1 MKAILRCAVAA
12 AAVATWQVP
21 ASGQGFDAAAAF
33 GARETIEDISLS
45 PNGQRLAYLMPRS
58 GQGSH
63 LFVAD
68 VGSTQPTPVMGV
80 DGERQRLAG
89 CDWVSNSRLVC
100 TVYSLVLV
108 EGNLVPFSR
117 LVSFDSDGSNFR
129 RLGERDVPEQAGLR
143 LWGGRVLSWLPG
155 SENEILMEQDF
166 IPESRIS
173 LVARTA
179 QGLGV
184 VRMNTRTGQSQM
196 VEQPRQEASGF
207 LADGQGQVRA
217 MVSADVRGAT
227 GRSAQTINVFYRQS
241 GGSQWLPLGEYNVVT
256 GTGPYPAAVDARQN
270 ALYFYDS
277 SSGKQVLA
285 RLALDGS
292 GRREVVLSHDHV
304 DVDGL
309 LRLGRAER
317 VVGGTFATD
326 RRQWVYFDPELRRLA
341 EQFGRALPNTPLISF
356 AGASED
362 ERTLLIWAGSDTD
375 PGSYYIYNRDTRQLN
390 QVLLSRPE
398 LRGVQL
404 APMRAITYR
413 AADGTEIPAYLT
425 LPPGSDGRNIP
436 AIVMP
441 HGGPA
446 ARDEWGFDWLVQF
459 YASQGFAVLQPN
471 FRGSAGYGSEWFQAN
486 GFQSWQVAI
495 GDVADA
501 GRWLVSQG
509 IADPAKLAVVGW
521 SYGGY
526 AALQSAATQPQ
537 LFKAVVAVA
546 PVTDLRTARDEGRI
560 FSNSANVR
568 DYFGEGPHLVEGSP
582 AQRASAIT
590 APVLMFH
597 GTLDRNVA
605 IGQARLMRD
614 RLRAAG
620 KTVELVEYP
629 SLDHQ
634 LHDGAARTDM
644 LRRSA
649 AFLRQTLGM

>member
-1 MKAILRCAVAA
+1 MKVLLRCAVAA
-12 AAVATWQVP
+12 MAVAVWQVP
-21 ASGQGFDAAAAF
+21 ATGQNFDPAAAF
-33 GARETIEDISLS
+33 GARETIEDIALS
-45 PNGQRLAYLMPRS
+45 PNGRLIAYLSPRA

-63 LFVAD
+63 LYVAE
-68 VGSTQPTPVMGV
+68 VGATQPRQVTSV

-100 TVYSLVLV
+100 TVYAVARL
-108 EGNLVPFSR
+108 EGTPVTVSR
-117 LVSFDSDGSNFR
+117 LISIDSDGSNFR
-129 RLGERDVPEQAGLR
+129 QLGERDRPEQDGVR
-143 LWGGRVLSWLPG
+143 LWGGRVLDWLPG
-155 SENEILMEQDF
+155 SENEVLMEQEF

-184 VRMNTRTGQSQM
+184 VRVNTITGVAQV
-196 VEQPRQEASGF
+196 VEQPRQEAGGF
-207 LADGQGQVRA
+207 LSDGRGQIRA
-217 MVSADVRGAT
+217 MIAQDVRGAT
-227 GRSAQTINVFYRQS
+227 GRAAQTVNIFYRQT
-241 GGSQWLPLGEYNVVT
+241 GASQWVQLGEYNSVAGV
-256 GTGPYPAAVDARQN
+256 GPRPAAVDGQQN
-270 ALYFYDS
+270 AFYFYEQAG
-277 SSGKQVLA
+277 GKQVLS
-285 RLALDGS
+285 RISLDGS
-292 GRREVVLSHDHV
+292 GRRETVLSHDHV

-309 LRLGRAER
+309 LRLGRAQR

-341 EQFGRALPNTPLISF
+341 EQFGRVLPNTPLISF

-375 PGSYYIYNRDTRQLN
+375 PGSYYVYNRDTRQLN

-441 HGGPA
+441 HGGPE

-471 FRGSAGYGSEWFQAN
+471 FRGSAGYGSEWFQIN
-486 GFQSWQVAI
+486 GFQSWQTAI

-526 AALQSAATQPQ
+526 AALQSAASQPQ

-546 PVTDLRTARDEGRI
+546 PVTDLRTARDEWQR
-560 FSNSANVR
+560 FSSSANVR
-568 DYFGEGPHLVEGSP
+568 DYFGNGPHLVEGSP
-582 AQRASAIT
+582 AQRASAIA

-597 GTLDRNVA
+597 GGLDRNVGV
-605 IGQARLMRD
+605 GQARLMRD
-614 RLRAAG
+614 RLRDAG
-620 KTVELVEYP
+620 KRVELVEYP
-629 SLDHQ
+629 TLDHQ
-634 LHDGAARTDM
+634 LHDSAARTEM

-649 AFLRQTLGM
+649 EFLRQSLGM

>member
-1 MKAILRCAVAA
+1 MKVMLRCAVAA
-12 AAVATWQVP
+12 TAVAVCQVP
-21 ASGQGFDAAAAF
+21 ALAQSFDAAAAF

-45 PNGQRLAYLMPRS
+45 PDGRRLAYLMPRA

-68 VGSTQPTPVMGV
+68 IGSTQPTPVMGV

-100 TVYSLVLV
+100 TVYSMVRV
-108 EGNLVPFSR
+108 DGNLAPFSR
-117 LVSFDSDGSNFR
+117 LVSFDADGNNFR
-129 RLGERDVPEQAGLR
+129 QLGERDIPEQAGIR
-143 LWGGRVLSWLPG
+143 LYGGRVLSWLPG
-155 SENEILMEQDF
+155 TQNEILMEQEF

-173 LVARTA
+173 LVARNA

-184 VRMNTRTGQSQM
+184 VRMNTVTGQSQM
-196 VEQPRQEASGF
+196 VEQPRPEASGF
-207 LADGQGQVRA
+207 LADGQGQVKA
-217 MVSADVRGAT
+217 MIASDVRGAT
-227 GRSAQTINVFYRQS
+227 GRNAQTTNIFYRQTGS
-241 GGSQWLPLGEYNVVT
+241 GQWNPLGEYNSVT
-256 GTGPYPAAVDARQN
+256 GTGPDPAAVDAQQN
-270 ALYFYDS
+270 ALYFYEILG
-277 SSGKQVLA
+277 GKQVLS
-285 RLALDGS
+285 RIALDGS
-292 GRREVVLSHDHV
+292 GRREVVLQHDHV

-309 LRLGRAER
+309 LRLGRAQR

-326 RRQWVYFDPELRRLA
+326 RRQWVFFDPELRRLA

-356 AGASED
+356 VGASED
-362 ERTLLIWAGSDTD
+362 EQTLLLWAGSDTD
-375 PGSYYIYNRDTRQLN
+375 AGSYYVYNRGTRQLN

-404 APMRAITYR
+404 APMRAVTYR
-413 AADGTEIPAYLT
+413 ASDGTEIPAYLT

-471 FRGSAGYGSEWFQAN
+471 FRGSAGYGSEWFQIN
-486 GFQSWQVAI
+486 GFQSWQTAI

-509 IADPAKLAVVGW
+509 IADPAKLGIVGW

-537 LFKAVVAVA
+537 LFRAVVAVA
-546 PVTDLRTARDEGRI
+546 PVTDLRTARDEWRNFG
-560 FSNSANVR
+560 NSANVR
-568 DYFGEGPHLVEGSP
+568 DYFGEGSHLIEGSP
-582 AQRASAIT
+582 AQRANAIT

-597 GTLDRNVA
+597 GALDRNVA

-614 RLRAAG
+614 RLRGAG
-620 KTVELVEYP
+620 KTVELIEYP
-629 SLDHQ
+629 ALDHQ
-634 LHDGAARTDM
+634 LHDGGARTDM

-649 AFLRQTLGM
+649 AFLRQSLGM

>member
-1 MKAILRCAVAA
+1 MMLHCAIAAMAVTAWQAPAA
-12 AAVATWQVP
+12 A
-21 ASGQGFDAAAAF
+21 QGFDAAAAF

-45 PNGQRLAYLMPRS
+45 PNGRRLAYLMPRS

-68 VGSTQPTPVMGV
+68 IGSTQPTPVMGV

-89 CDWVSNSRLVC
+89 CDWVSNARLVC
-100 TVYSLVLV
+100 TVYSMVRV
-108 EGNLVPFSR
+108 DGNLAYFSR
-117 LVSFDSDGSNFR
+117 LVSFDDDGGNFR
-129 RLGERDVPEQAGLR
+129 QLGERDIPEQAGLR
-143 LWGGRVLSWLPG
+143 LWGGRVLSWLAG
-155 SENEILMEQDF
+155 SENEILMEQEF

-184 VRMNTRTGQSQM
+184 VRTNTRTGQSQL

-217 MVSADVRGAT
+217 MIAADVRGAT

-241 GGSQWLPLGEYNVVT
+241 GASQWVPLGEYNVVA

-270 ALYFYDS
+270 ALYFYENS
-277 SSGKQVLA
+277 GGKQVLS
-285 RLALDGS
+285 RIALDGS
-292 GRREVVLSHDHV
+292 GRREVVLSHEHV

-309 LRLGRAER
+309 LRLGRAQR

-326 RRQWVYFDPELRRLA
+326 RRQWVYFDPELRGLA

-362 ERTLLIWAGSDTD
+362 ERTLLVWAGSDID
-375 PGSYYIYNRDTRQLN
+375 PGSYYVYNRDTRQLN

-404 APMRAITYR
+404 APMRAVTYR
-413 AADGTEIPAYLT
+413 ASDGTEIPAYLT

-471 FRGSAGYGSEWFQAN
+471 FRGSAGYGSEWFQIN
-486 GFQSWQVAI
+486 GFQSWQTAI

-509 IADPAKLAVVGW
+509 IADPAKLAAVGW

-537 LFKAVVAVA
+537 LFRAVVAIA
-546 PVTDLRTARDEGRI
+546 PVTDLRSARDEWRNFG
-560 FSNSANVR
+560 SSANVR

-582 AQRASAIT
+582 AHRANAIT

-614 RLRAAG
+614 RLRSAG
-620 KTVELVEYP
+620 KTVELLEYP
-629 SLDHQ
+629 ALDHQ
-634 LHDGAARTDM
+634 LHDGGARTDM

-649 AFLRQTLGM
+649 AFLRQSLGL

>member
-1 MKAILRCAVAA
+1 MKVMLRCASAAMAVAIWQAPAA
-12 AAVATWQVP
+12 AQTV
-21 ASGQGFDAAAAF
+21 DAAAAF
-33 GARETIEDISLS
+33 GARETIEDIALS
-45 PNGQRLAYLMPRS
+45 PNGRLIAYLSPRS

-63 LFVAD
+63 LYVAE
-68 VGSTQPTPVMGV
+68 VGSTQPRQVTSV

-100 TVYSLVLV
+100 TVYAVARL
-108 EGNLVPFSR
+108 EGTPVTVSR
-117 LVSFDSDGSNFR
+117 LVSIDSDGTNFR
-129 RLGERDVPEQAGLR
+129 QLGERDRPEQDGVR
-143 LWGGRVLSWLPG
+143 LWGGRVLDWLPG
-155 SENEILMEQDF
+155 SENEVLMEQNF
-166 IPESRIS
+166 IPENRVS
-173 LVARTA
+173 LVARSA

-184 VRMNTRTGQSQM
+184 VRVNTVTGNAQV

-207 LADGQGQVRA
+207 LADGRGQVRA
-217 MVSADVRGAT
+217 MIAQDVRGAT
-227 GRSAQTINVFYRQS
+227 GRAAQTVNIFYRQA
-241 GGSQWLPLGEYNVVT
+241 GGSQWVQLGEYNSVA
-256 GTGPYPAAVDARQN
+256 GTGPWPAAVDGQQN
-270 ALYFYDS
+270 ALYFFEQAG
-277 SSGKQVLA
+277 GKQVLS
-285 RLALDGS
+285 RISLDGS
-292 GRREVVLSHDHV
+292 GRREMVLSHDHV

-309 LRLGRAER
+309 LRLGRAQR

-375 PGSYYIYNRDTRQLN
+375 PGSYYVYNRDTRQLN
-390 QVLLSRPE
+390 LVLLSRPE
-398 LRGVQL
+398 LRGVQM

-425 LPPGSDGRNIP
+425 LPPGRDGRNIP

-471 FRGSAGYGSEWFQAN
+471 FRGSAGYGSEWFQIN
-486 GFQSWQVAI
+486 GFQSWQTAI

-509 IADPAKLAVVGW
+509 IADPDKLAVVGW

-537 LFKAVVAVA
+537 LFKAVVAIA
-546 PVTDLRTARDEGRI
+546 PVTDLRTARDEWQR

-568 DYFGEGPHLVEGSP
+568 DYFGNGPHLVEGSP

-597 GTLDRNVA
+597 GGVDRNVG
-605 IGQARLMRD
+605 ISQARLMRD

-629 SLDHQ
+629 TLDHQ
-634 LHDGAARTDM
+634 LHDSAARTEM

-649 AFLRQTLGM
+649 AFLRQAIGM

>member
-184 VRMNTRTGQSQM
+184 VRTNTRTGQSQV

-241 GGSQWLPLGEYNVVT
+241 GGAQWLPLGEYNVVT
-256 GTGPYPAAVDARQN
+256 GVGPYPAAVDARQN
-270 ALYFYDS
+270 SLYFYDS

-309 LRLGRAER
+309 LRLGRAQR
-317 VVGGTFATD
+317 VVGATFATD

-398 LRGVQL
+398 LSGVQL

-501 GRWLVSQG
+501 GRWLVSEG

-582 AQRASAIT
+582 AQRASAIR

-620 KTVELVEYP
+620 KSVELVEYP

-649 AFLRQTLGM
+649 AFLRQSLGM

>member
-1 MKAILRCAVAA
+1 MKVMLRSAVAA
-12 AAVATWQVP
+12 IALAGWQAPAAAQ
-21 ASGQGFDAAAAF
+21 SFDAAAAF
-33 GARETIEDISLS
+33 GARETIEDIALS

-58 GQGSH
+58 GQGSQ

-68 VGSTQPTPVMGV
+68 LGSTRPTPVMGV

-89 CDWVSNSRLVC
+89 CDWVSNARLVC
-100 TVYSLVLV
+100 TVYSMVLV
-108 EGNLVPFSR
+108 EGNLAPFSR
-117 LVSFDSDGSNFR
+117 IVAFDADGGNFR
-129 RLGERDVPEQAGLR
+129 RLGQRDVPEQAGLR

-155 SENEILMEQDF
+155 SENEVLMEQEF

-173 LVARTA
+173 LVGRTA

-184 VRMNTRTGQSQM
+184 VRVNTQTGQSQP
-196 VEQPRQEASGF
+196 VEQPRPEASGF
-207 LADGQGQVRA
+207 LADGQGRVRA
-217 MVSADVRGAT
+217 MIAADVRGAT

-241 GGSQWLPLGEYNVVT
+241 GASQWVPLGEYNVVT
-256 GTGPYPAAVDARQN
+256 GTGPYPAAVDGRQN
-270 ALYFYDS
+270 ALYFYDA

-285 RLALDGS
+285 RIALDGS

-309 LRLGRAER
+309 LRLGRAQR

-356 AGASED
+356 AGESED

-375 PGSYYIYNRDTRQLN
+375 PGSYYVYNRDTRQLN

-398 LRGVQL
+398 LSGVQL

-486 GFQSWQVAI
+486 GFQSWQTAI

-501 GRWLVSQG
+501 GRWLVSEG
-509 IADPAKLAVVGW
+509 IADPAKLAIVGW

-526 AALQSAATQPQ
+526 AALQSAATQPP
-537 LFKAVVAVA
+537 LFKAVVAIA

-560 FSNSANVR
+560 FSDSANVR

-582 AQRASAIT
+582 AQRANAIV
-590 APVLMFH
+590 APVVMFH
-597 GTLDRNVA
+597 GALDRNVA
-605 IGQARLMRD
+605 IGQSRLMRD
-614 RLRAAG
+614 RLRGAG
-620 KTVELVEYP
+620 RTVELVEYP
-629 SLDHQ
+629 ALDHQ
-634 LHDGAARTDM
+634 LHDGGARTDM

-649 AFLRQTLGM
+649 AFLRQSLGM